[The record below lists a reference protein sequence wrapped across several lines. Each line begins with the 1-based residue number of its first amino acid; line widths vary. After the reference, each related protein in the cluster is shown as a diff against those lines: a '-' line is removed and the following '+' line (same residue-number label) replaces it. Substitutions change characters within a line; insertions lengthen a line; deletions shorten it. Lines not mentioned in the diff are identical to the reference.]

1 MNPKQNGINIA
12 AALLWLTLAVLR
24 IIALV
29 DNWKLTIEITKSNY
43 YGGGDKAVYL
53 SAAILETVAALGLIG
68 AAIFL
73 FMANG
78 ENYSKC
84 IMAAGV
90 SMILEV
96 ATVIIYYIVKL
107 KTASTLGDWKFD
119 MIIVGG
125 IVSYAAF
132 ISSAQQAKK
141 YERTNDARGWFV
153 PAVVYLIGLAFCM
166 VAVIA
171 TKQINAIFYLSG
183 SKGVVITVL
192 VVEVL
197 ALFCTGLYFFM
208 LSKRSYSG
216 VVPAMRGVPAP
227 GANSYAPFNR
237 DLVNGQVQYQG
248 QQPYRQPFQ
257 PAGYANA
264 QYRQPYQP
272 GADRQQQAYQ
282 QGGYQNQQAYQQ
294 GGYQNQQAYQQGGY
308 QNQQAYQQ
316 GGYQNQ
322 QAYQQGGYRNQQAYQ
337 QGGYQNQQAY
347 QQGGYQNQQPYQQG
361 GYQNQQAYQ
370 QGGYQ
375 DQQSYQQ
382 GNYGMQNGFKDQQ
395 QYQQGG
401 YQNQQSD
408 HQEVDTGEAFLKDT
422 VSNVTETPGDDN
434 PGIQ

>member
-29 DNWKLTIEITKSNY
+29 DNWKYTVKIIKSDFA
-43 YGGGDKAVYL
+43 GGGDKAVYL
-53 SAAILETVAALGLIG
+53 SAAILETVAVLGLIG
-68 AAIFL
+68 AVVFL

-96 ATVIIYYIVKL
+96 ATVIIYYIVNF

-153 PAVVYLIGLAFCM
+153 PVVVYLIGLAFCM
-166 VAVIA
+166 AAVIA
-171 TKQINAIFYLSG
+171 AKQINAIFYLSG

-282 QGGYQNQQAYQQ
+282 QGGYQ
-294 GGYQNQQAYQQGGY
+294 
-308 QNQQAYQQ
+308 
-316 GGYQNQ
+316 
-322 QAYQQGGYRNQQAYQ
+322 

-370 QGGYQ
+370 QG
-375 DQQSYQQ
+375 
-382 GNYGMQNGFKDQQ
+382 NYGMQNGFKDQQ
-395 QYQQGG
+395 MYQQGG
-401 YQNQQSD
+401 YQNMQSYNQKED
-408 HQEVDTGEAFLKDT
+408 SGESFLKDT
-422 VSNVTETPGDDN
+422 VADVTEAPEDDN
-434 PGIQ
+434 PGVQ